1 MSQET
6 LELLLWIL
14 GGLYLVSIIVVYL
27 LYHFSWKKVTQYRE
41 ELNSLAQSRINKG
54 TVAEQQ
60 ARNLV
65 NNMRKVLDTYQP
77 VIFKEDSD
85 KPVNK

>member
-14 GGLYLVSIIVVYL
+14 GGLYLVSVIVVYL
-27 LYHFSWKKVTQYRE
+27 LYHFSWKKVSQYRE
-41 ELNSLAQSRINKG
+41 ELNNLAQSRINRG
-54 TVAEQQ
+54 TVAEEQ

-65 NNMRKVLDTYQP
+65 KNMQKVLDTYSP
-77 VIFKEDSD
+77 VIFKEDKDSTR
-85 KPVNK
+85 K